1 MTLPV
6 AVQNFLDAVHKR
18 DAAAVAE
25 CFTSDG
31 EYYFA
36 VPQEPARG
44 RAAIAAVFAK
54 ILGASDK
61 VQWDI
66 VTSSVDGHRVW
77 LERVDRFWFSGRE
90 VPIECVGVVELDI
103 QGSITVVRDYCDMA
117 VWRARREAAAE
128 PGARPRRSRAVEK
141 TVDSRD

>member
-1 MTLPV
+1 MTLPG
-6 AVQNFLDAVHKR
+6 AVQAFLDAVHQR
-18 DAAAVAE
+18 DATAAAE
-25 CFTSDG
+25 CFTPDG
-31 EYYFA
+31 EYHFA

-44 RAAIAAVFAK
+44 RAAIADTFAK

-66 VTSSVDGHRVW
+66 VTVTVDGRRVW

-90 VPIECVGVVELDI
+90 VPIECIGVVELDVD
-103 QGSITVVRDYCDMA
+103 GSIAVVRDYCDMS

-128 PGARPRRSRAVEK
+128 PVG
-141 TVDSRD
+141 